1 MKAYL
6 LFAKNTW
13 NEIVTYRLNF
23 VMWRVRN
30 LLQLLTIYLL
40 WATITSQSANIF
52 GYTKAEMLTYILGAS
67 FLTAVV
73 ISSRTQEM
81 GDNINSGD
89 LSIFLIRPINYFG
102 YFLSRDLGDKAM
114 NVIFSILEIT
124 LVYLVLKPPIFIQTN
139 FINLAFFII
148 SITLA
153 LLLNFL
159 IGSLLG
165 MLGFWSPEIWAP
177 RFLMYIVLGFLSGG
191 NFPLD
196 IFPRQIVNYL
206 QLLPFTYLL
215 YFPMKIY
222 LGQIAFFQIIQGF
235 LVTLI
240 WILFIYFILKT
251 VWIIGLKKF
260 GAEGR

>member
-52 GYTKAEMLTYILGAS
+52 GYSKSEMLTYILGVS

-73 ISSRTQEM
+73 MSSRTQEM
-81 GDNINSGD
+81 GENINSGD

-114 NVIFSILEIT
+114 NIVFSIAEIS
-124 LVYLVLKPPIFIQTN
+124 LVYLILKPPIFIQTN
-139 FINLAFFII
+139 FVFLIFFII
-148 SITLA
+148 GTTLA

-177 RFLMYIVLGFLSGG
+177 RFLMYIVLGFLAGG
-191 NFPLD
+191 SFPLD
-196 IFPRQIVNYL
+196 IFPKQIVNFL
-206 QLLPFTYLL
+206 QLFPFTYLL

-222 LGQIAFFQIIQGF
+222 LGRVSSSEIFQGF
-235 LVTLI
+235 LITLA
-240 WILFIYFILKT
+240 WILVFYFSLLFI
-251 VWIIGLKKF
+251 WNIGLKKF